1 LPEIAFLVV
10 LGWLFGFAIG
20 PLVRAMLRGAIRFA
34 KPS

>member
-1 LPEIAFLVV
+1 LPFIAFIVV

-20 PLVRAMLRGAIRFA
+20 QLVRAMLRGAVGFA